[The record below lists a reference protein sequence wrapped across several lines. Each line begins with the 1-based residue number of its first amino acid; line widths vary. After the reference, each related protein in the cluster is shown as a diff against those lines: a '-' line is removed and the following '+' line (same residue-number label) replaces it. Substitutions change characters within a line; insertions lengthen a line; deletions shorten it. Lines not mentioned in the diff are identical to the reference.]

1 MKNLQPYIDIREEM
15 ELIKEKQ
22 QEIALASGKI
32 TNEAGRE
39 VWRLQIVW
47 EYLRNKL
54 ILDDETPRKNE
65 YLKRKIPYQIRTTG
79 RFRKDLNDNWKITQK
94 LHDRIQQSEWDRKEL
109 IHRNM
114 FFMGDLKDKHIKEVM
129 SLFREVDK
137 LVQKHKKGHQDLL
150 GK

>member
-22 QEIALASGKI
+22 QKIALASGKI

-65 YLKRKIPYQIRTTG
+65 YL
-79 RFRKDLNDNWKITQK
+79 N
-94 LHDRIQQSEWDRKEL
+94 
-109 IHRNM
+109 
-114 FFMGDLKDKHIKEVM
+114 
-129 SLFREVDK
+129 
-137 LVQKHKKGHQDLL
+137 
-150 GK
+150 

>member
-1 MKNLQPYIDIREEM
+1 M

-22 QEIALASGKI
+22 QKIALASGKI

-65 YLKRKIPYQIRTTG
+65 YL
-79 RFRKDLNDNWKITQK
+79 N
-94 LHDRIQQSEWDRKEL
+94 
-109 IHRNM
+109 
-114 FFMGDLKDKHIKEVM
+114 
-129 SLFREVDK
+129 
-137 LVQKHKKGHQDLL
+137 
-150 GK
+150 

>member
-1 MKNLQPYIDIREEM
+1 MKNLQQYIDIREEM

-54 ILDDETPRKNE
+54 LLDDETPRKNE
-65 YLKRKIPYQIRTTG
+65 YL
-79 RFRKDLNDNWKITQK
+79 N
-94 LHDRIQQSEWDRKEL
+94 
-109 IHRNM
+109 
-114 FFMGDLKDKHIKEVM
+114 
-129 SLFREVDK
+129 
-137 LVQKHKKGHQDLL
+137 
-150 GK
+150 